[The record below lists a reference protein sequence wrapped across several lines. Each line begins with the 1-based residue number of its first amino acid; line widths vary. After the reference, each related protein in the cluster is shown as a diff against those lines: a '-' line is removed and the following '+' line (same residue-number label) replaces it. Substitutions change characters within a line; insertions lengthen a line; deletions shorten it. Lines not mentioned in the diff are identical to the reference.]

1 MPRYRVCSPNPR
13 SALRDDLRRD
23 ALFAQD
29 GDTFGQPTPVLRGL
43 GPAEVQPVAAADAG
57 HGGGQPVIAGIAV
70 DEPQVGHHAVKVLRQ
85 LEPYP
90 NKTTNEVVDLFDK
103 GLLDEDQVRLKVN
116 FTPYIKRFEREN
128 IDIVSFAS
136 GRPMRE
142 KVSTILQT
150 LQSYVSEEKQ
160 RGARE
165 PQA

>member
-1 MPRYRVCSPNPR
+1 M
-13 SALRDDLRRD
+13 
-23 ALFAQD
+23 
-29 GDTFGQPTPVLRGL
+29 
-43 GPAEVQPVAAADAG
+43 
-57 HGGGQPVIAGIAV
+57 
-70 DEPQVGHHAVKVLRQ
+70 KVLRQ

>member
-1 MPRYRVCSPNPR
+1 MK
-13 SALRDDLRRD
+13 
-23 ALFAQD
+23 
-29 GDTFGQPTPVLRGL
+29 
-43 GPAEVQPVAAADAG
+43 
-57 HGGGQPVIAGIAV
+57 I
-70 DEPQVGHHAVKVLRQ
+70 LRQ

-90 NKTTNEVVDLFDK
+90 NKTTNEVVDLFGK
-103 GLLDEDQVRLKVN
+103 NLLDEDQVRLKVN

-150 LQSYVSEEKQ
+150 LQSYVSEEK
-160 RGARE
+160 RKGAGE